1 MVDHAM
7 WKFMHSQMFV
17 PWNQWWLRPR
27 RCVVS
32 SMQCKVLRGTCQ
44 LSMVLE
50 MWQYDAAAMNAE
62 KFMGG
67 AICRMLNRKLLTA
80 WEQWQ

>member
-1 MVDHAM
+1 
-7 WKFMHSQMFV
+7 
-17 PWNQWWLRPR
+17 
-27 RCVVS
+27 
-32 SMQCKVLRGTCQ
+32 MQCKVLRGACQ